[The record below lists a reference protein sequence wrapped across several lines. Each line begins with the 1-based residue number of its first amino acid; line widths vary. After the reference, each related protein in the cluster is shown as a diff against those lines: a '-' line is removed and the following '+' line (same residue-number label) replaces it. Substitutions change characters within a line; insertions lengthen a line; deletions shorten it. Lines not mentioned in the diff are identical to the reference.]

1 MTTFDLSSIRC
12 IVFDFDGVMTDNRV
26 LVHQDGSEAVWC
38 HRSDGLGVRWLK
50 ERGIRV
56 LILSTETNPVV
67 QARAN
72 KLAIP
77 CIRGSENK
85 LTALQRFAEEEC
97 LNAGQIAYVG
107 NDVNDETCMK
117 WVGCPIAVA
126 DAVPE
131 IQAIAALRTTR
142 AGGQGVVY
150 EIARWMMES

>member
-1 MTTFDLSSIRC
+1 MTFDISSVRC

-38 HRSDGLGVRWLK
+38 HRSDGLGVKWLK
-50 ERGIRV
+50 EKGIRL

-77 CIRGSENK
+77 CIHGSDNK
-85 LTALQRFAEEEC
+85 LTALQQFARQEQLCAEE
-97 LNAGQIAYVG
+97 IAYVG
-107 NDVNDETCMK
+107 NDVNDETCMR
-117 WVGCPIAVA
+117 WVGFPIAVA

-131 IQAIAALRTTR
+131 IHAIAVQRTTR

>member
-1 MTTFDLSSIRC
+1 MATFDLSSIRC

-26 LVHQDGSEAVWC
+26 FVHQDGSEAVCC
-38 HRSDGLGVRWLK
+38 HRSDGLGVKWLK
-50 ERGIRV
+50 EKGIRL

-77 CIRGSENK
+77 CLQGRDNK
-85 LTALQRFAEEEC
+85 LAALQRFAEEER
-97 LNAGQIAYVG
+97 LTAEEIAYVG
-107 NDVNDETCMK
+107 NDVNDETCMR

-131 IQAIAALRTTR
+131 IQAIAVRRTTR